1 VGIGV
6 SSRLVPTNICNSRL
20 VPTKNYKEKFCGF
33 LPKGFPC
40 KSCVPCSAVNRSHM

>member
-6 SSRLVPTNICNSRL
+6 SSRLVPT
-20 VPTKNYKEKFCGF
+20 KNYKEKVCGF

-40 KSCVPCSAVNRSHM
+40 KSCVPCSAVNKSHM